1 MTFSNHSADLCEDN
15 AARGARCHGLDEVV
29 DVEAL
34 ALHCDVAHR
43 VGGRAADDGDIDWD
57 CLIQKVLL
65 AVYLPTGM
73 LCSTRSNQ
81 LGLSTIKYSAFDIYL
96 TSISCTRSSLVNL
109 FIFPPLIFGSAIV
122 PKPTSVTWPGNL
134 LAADRII
141 LDRDP
146 SGSPYASILLA
157 ATKAPIFG
165 AWP

>member
-34 ALHCDVAHR
+34 ALHCDVAHG
-43 VGGRAADDGDIDWD
+43 VGGRAANDGYVNWD
-57 CLIQKVLL
+57 RFVQKVLL
-65 AVYLPTGM
+65 AVYLPEVCMRKYAHSIIEDRFAKKKKKNGPASIS
-73 LCSTRSNQ
+73 STR
-81 LGLSTIKYSAFDIYL
+81 F
-96 TSISCTRSSLVNL
+96 SLVIL
-109 FIFPPLIFGSAIV
+109 FILPPPNLGSAIV
-122 PKPTSVTWPGNL
+122 PKPTSVTWPGSL

-141 LDRDP
+141 LDSDP
-146 SGSPYASILLA
+146 SGKLYASILFA